1 MSIKKIVTAQYQNI
15 VAQAAASA
23 RGISVPKEG
32 WIRTVRKALG
42 MSGAQLARRLGVTRA
57 LVSNTERAE
66 LSGSVTIKAMQQMA
80 GAMDCQFVYAIVP
93 TATVED
99 MISERAREKAL
110 AVVERANKHMALEA
124 QTLSKEQIDFEIRR
138 LQQELL
144 SGLPSDLWND

>member
-1 MSIKKIVTAQYQNI
+1 MSIKKIVIAQYQNI
-15 VAQAAASA
+15 VDRAAASA
-23 RGISVPKEG
+23 RGVSVPKEG

-80 GAMDCQFVYAIVP
+80 GAMDSQFVYAIVP
-93 TATVED
+93 TGTIED

>member
-1 MSIKKIVTAQYQNI
+1 MSIKKIVTAQYQSL
-15 VAQAAASA
+15 VDRAVVST
-23 RGISVPKEG
+23 RGLFVPKEG

-80 GAMDCQFVYAIVP
+80 RAMDCQFVYAIVP
-93 TATVED
+93 DGAIQD
-99 MISERAREKAL
+99 KISQRAREKAL
-110 AVVERANKHMALEA
+110 AIVERTNKHMALEA

-138 LQQELL
+138 LQQELVNE
-144 SGLPSDLWND
+144 LPSDLWND